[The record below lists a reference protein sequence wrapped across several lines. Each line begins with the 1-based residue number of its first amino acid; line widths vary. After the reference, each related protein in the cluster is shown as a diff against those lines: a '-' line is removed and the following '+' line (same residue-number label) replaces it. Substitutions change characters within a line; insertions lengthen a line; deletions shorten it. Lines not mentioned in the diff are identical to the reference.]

1 MTGAETIEDKRVELG
16 KLATEETMEEAS
28 EDRIEE
34 ATEEPGIEETNTL
47 LWNAL
52 QVVIRSLQLIK
63 GK

>member
-16 KLATEETMEEAS
+16 KLATEETS

-52 QVVIRSLQLIK
+52 QAVIRSLQLIK